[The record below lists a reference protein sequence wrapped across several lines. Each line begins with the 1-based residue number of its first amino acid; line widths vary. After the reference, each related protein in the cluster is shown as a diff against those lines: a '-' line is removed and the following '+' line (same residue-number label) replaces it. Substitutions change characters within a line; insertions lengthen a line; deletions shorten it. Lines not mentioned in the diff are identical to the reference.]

1 MLRKLILISLLSVF
15 VAGCTSHPV
24 LNLESERIP
33 VAPTGQPYTVKQ
45 VEKAIIS
52 GTQRRGWSPQIVA
65 PGHIE
70 ASISVRSHRATVN
83 IYYNEKNYSILY
95 KDSYNLDY
103 RNGSIH
109 RNYNNWIVK
118 LSRTIQNELG
128 VNSQNY

>member
-1 MLRKLILISLLSVF
+1 M
-15 VAGCTSHPV
+15 
-24 LNLESERIP
+24 
-33 VAPTGQPYTVKQ
+33 
-45 VEKAIIS
+45 
-52 GTQRRGWSPQIVA
+52 
-65 PGHIE
+65 
-70 ASISVRSHRATVN
+70 RSHRATVN